1 MRQLL
6 FNQLFESES
15 STFTYIL
22 ADKDTLEAAIID
34 PVLETVNRDLQLI
47 KELDLK
53 LKYILETHVHAD
65 HITGA
70 AKIADATG
78 AKIAI
83 NAAAGVQGAQL
94 ALKDGEILQFGS
106 HTIKAIATPGHTN
119 SCMCFLVGDRV
130 FTGDTL
136 MIRANGRTDFQ
147 QGSAEQLYKN
157 VHTKLFTLPDE
168 TLVYP
173 AHDYKGFTSST
184 IGAEK
189 KFNNRLNVNI
199 SADEFIKI
207 MSELK
212 LSLPKKI
219 DIAVPAN
226 LHCGRV

>member
-1 MRQLL
+1 MKQFL
-6 FNQLFESES
+6 FHQLFESES
-15 STFTYIL
+15 STYTYIL
-22 ADKDTLEAAIID
+22 ADKETLESVIID

-47 KELDLK
+47 KELGLK

-78 AKIAI
+78 AKIALS
-83 NAAAGVQGAQL
+83 AAAQAEGAQL
-94 ALKDGEILQFGS
+94 ALNDGATLQFGS
-106 HTIKAIATPGHTN
+106 HTIKAITTPGHTN
-119 SCMCFLVGDRV
+119 SCMCYLVGDRV

-147 QGSAEQLYKN
+147 QGSAETLYKN
-157 VHTKLFTLPDE
+157 VHSKLFTLPDE

-173 AHDYKGFTSST
+173 AHDYKGFTSSS

-189 KFNNRLNVNI
+189 KFNHRLNLNI
-199 SADEFIKI
+199 SLEEFVKI

-212 LSLPKKI
+212 LAQPKKI

-226 LHCGRV
+226 LHCGRI